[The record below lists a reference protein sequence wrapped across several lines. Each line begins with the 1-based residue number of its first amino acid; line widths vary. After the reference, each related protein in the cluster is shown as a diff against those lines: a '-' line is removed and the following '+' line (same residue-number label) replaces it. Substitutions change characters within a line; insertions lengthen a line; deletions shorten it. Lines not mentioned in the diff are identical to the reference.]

1 MSRYTETLYAL
12 NEAEKNNPIFGMTS
26 KDEALIQIA
35 ISLSQI
41 VDILRKEAKKSSK
54 E

>member
-35 ISLSQI
+35 ISLAQL
-41 VDILRKEAKKSSK
+41 VDILKKELPKSTKS
-54 E
+54 